1 MVCVLISCMN
11 QSDTGIIKR
20 SRIETDVVVVNQCN
34 EDSVNEFDF
43 ENAKGKKCHVKFIN
57 TTGRGLSRSRNM
69 AIANARSGSICLLCD
84 DDEVLEDGY
93 EDKILEGYS
102 LYSDAGVIAYSLNW
116 NGFGKKY
123 AMKSHR
129 LSFKQTLGVCSVQI
143 TFKVDYI
150 REKSIRFDEML
161 GSGTGNG
168 AGEENKF
175 MLDCRK
181 AKFSMYYHPN
191 CIATVNT
198 GESMWFKGYTEKY
211 FRNVGWA
218 SRRVY
223 ENGVLTI
230 AMICYYGFVKYKL
243 YKTEMS
249 YFQAM
254 KYMLQGYNEK
264 R

>member
-1 MVCVLISCMN
+1 M
-11 QSDTGIIKR
+11 
-20 SRIETDVVVVNQCN
+20 
-34 EDSVNEFDF
+34 
-43 ENAKGKKCHVKFIN
+43 
-57 TTGRGLSRSRNM
+57 
-69 AIANARSGSICLLCD
+69 
-84 DDEVLEDGY
+84 
-93 EDKILEGYS
+93 
-102 LYSDAGVIAYSLNW
+102 
-116 NGFGKKY
+116 
-123 AMKSHR
+123 
-129 LSFKQTLGVCSVQI
+129 
-143 TFKVDYI
+143 
-150 REKSIRFDEML
+150 
-161 GSGTGNG
+161 
-168 AGEENKF
+168 
-175 MLDCRK
+175 
-181 AKFSMYYHPN
+181 
-191 CIATVNT
+191 ATVNT